1 MSETK
6 GPQRLGKAAVTLGVS
21 KDTIVEFLSKKGV
34 SVDNNP
40 MAKIEADA
48 YELLLGEF
56 AGDQAAKEK
65 SAATAAK
72 IRESRATITLEDTKK
87 QKGSSKEE
95 EEPEIDYTKFKR
107 KVEVKEKPVAKPEP
121 APQPEPEQPVAEE
134 APTKKSTPNKEEEP
148 APAEEKV
155 NEVKVVGKIDLESIE
170 KPKTKGRKKKEE
182 TQEEKPAE
190 QPAAKTKDKAA
201 AQEAPVAPVAQPEPQ
216 APPVKAPEPEKELIR
231 VKVEK
236 LTGVKLM
243 GKIVLPTEAEKKK
256 PDAANSEAEK
266 RKRKRVG
273 KVDIQRQ
280 QEIDRRNR
288 NTAKPAEPKKTELSE
303 QDIQNQV
310 KATLARLGGQG
321 KSKSS
326 KFRREKRDYVARRTE
341 EEVARQQAENLVLKL
356 TEFVT
361 VS

>member
-107 KVEVKEKPVAKPEP
+107 KVEVKEKPVVTKPQP
-121 APQPEPEQPVAEE
+121 APQPEPEQPAAEE
-134 APTKKSTPNKEEEP
+134 APAIKSTKPVEEEP

-155 NEVKVVGKIDLESIE
+155 NEVKVVGKIDLASIE

-182 TQEEKPAE
+182 TPEEKPAE
-190 QPAAKTKDKAA
+190 QPAAKTKEKAA
-201 AQEAPVAPVAQPEPQ
+201 AQEAPVAPVALPEPE

-256 PDAANSEAEK
+256 PDAANSGALVK
-266 RKRKRVG
+266 SIFNVNRKSIAAIETQPNPLSLRKQNSANKIFKTRL
-273 KVDIQRQ
+273 KPHLPALVDK
-280 QEIDRRNR
+280 ENR
-288 NTAKPAEPKKTELSE
+288 NPVSSVVKNVISLLVVLRKKQHVSRPKTWC
-303 QDIQNQV
+303 
-310 KATLARLGGQG
+310 
-321 KSKSS
+321 
-326 KFRREKRDYVARRTE
+326 
-341 EEVARQQAENLVLKL
+341 
-356 TEFVT
+356 
-361 VS
+361 

>member
-107 KVEVKEKPVAKPEP
+107 KVEVKEKPVVTKPQP
-121 APQPEPEQPVAEE
+121 APQPEPPRRRLLKCTTREE
-134 APTKKSTPNKEEEP
+134 A
-148 APAEEKV
+148 
-155 NEVKVVGKIDLESIE
+155 L
-170 KPKTKGRKKKEE
+170 
-182 TQEEKPAE
+182 
-190 QPAAKTKDKAA
+190 
-201 AQEAPVAPVAQPEPQ
+201 
-216 APPVKAPEPEKELIR
+216 
-231 VKVEK
+231 
-236 LTGVKLM
+236 
-243 GKIVLPTEAEKKK
+243 EKKR
-256 PDAANSEAEK
+256 SC
-266 RKRKRVG
+266 
-273 KVDIQRQ
+273 Q
-280 QEIDRRNR
+280 
-288 NTAKPAEPKKTELSE
+288 
-303 QDIQNQV
+303 
-310 KATLARLGGQG
+310 
-321 KSKSS
+321 
-326 KFRREKRDYVARRTE
+326 
-341 EEVARQQAENLVLKL
+341 
-356 TEFVT
+356 
-361 VS
+361 